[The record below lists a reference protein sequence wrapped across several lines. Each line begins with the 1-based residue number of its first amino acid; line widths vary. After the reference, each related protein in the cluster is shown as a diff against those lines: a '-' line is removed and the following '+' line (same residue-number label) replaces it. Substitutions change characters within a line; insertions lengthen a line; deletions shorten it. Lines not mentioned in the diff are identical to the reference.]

1 MREGEWR
8 ECLVLPNG
16 EFTNDLVLALS
27 QNTPLRDN
35 ENIGAAVNLQE
46 SLEQLRNEARQNQ
59 TLLRVIGL
67 SLETIVRDLVTRRLH
82 LNEVAGIIPP
92 FSVRTRDDFF
102 KIAEVLLNSVWRYL
116 PRDACIN
123 VLNQLWQGRRELI
136 YVPANFYPPYPLIHC
151 TPPGREYLR
160 PNDFIRW
167 ANLMGLDQ
175 IMRRRA
181 KAGTPIHGDD
191 TLFKRMAFRLTG
203 GENISNTAAD
213 PTSKFYKDIIKT
225 NDFPKGW

>member
-1 MREGEWR
+1 MREGEWK

-35 ENIGAAVNLQE
+35 ENIGAAVNLQK

-82 LNEVAGIIPP
+82 LNEVAGIILP
-92 FSVRTRDDFF
+92 FMVTTPDDFF
-102 KIAEVLLNSVWRYL
+102 IIAKILRKSVWRDL
-116 PRDACIN
+116 PDDDCIE
-123 VLNQLWQGRRELI
+123 VLTQLWQKRRELI

-203 GENISNTAAD
+203 GENILNKADDLTSNL
-213 PTSKFYKDIIKT
+213 FYREIKST
-225 NDFPKGW
+225 DLPKQL